1 MQKLY
6 TYCEYCIFT
15 VPRIQLSFAI
25 ATMKIILNAEIHLY
39 NKASKLKT
47 KYPYIVSINI
57 ADVLV
62 EYFYM

>member
-1 MQKLY
+1 MQ
-6 TYCEYCIFT
+6 TT
-15 VPRIQLSFAI
+15 VKPAI
-25 ATMKIILNAEIHLY
+25 VICNRNDQKNSYAEIHLY